1 VLGPRYGAGTGAGQ
15 RHGGE
20 GVAGPRDHHPEPEPA
35 ELRAAA
41 HLNITL
47 ECRANCLLPA
57 LFLPRYCDPMTWE
70 DVLAYCLVKP
80 GAWQDEP
87 WEGDVVAKVG
97 SKIFA
102 FLGSGATPSVGLK
115 CGTSREDA
123 DEWLLRYPD
132 DARVMAYIGRSG
144 WNTLLI
150 GGAIPDDEVT
160 EAIDGS
166 YATVVSKL
174 PKKDRP

>member
-1 VLGPRYGAGTGAGQ
+1 M
-15 RHGGE
+15 
-20 GVAGPRDHHPEPEPA
+20 
-35 ELRAAA
+35 
-41 HLNITL
+41 
-47 ECRANCLLPA
+47 
-57 LFLPRYCDPMTWE
+57 MTWE
-70 DVLAYCLVKP
+70 DVLAYSLAKP

-102 FLGSGATPSVGLK
+102 FLGSGATGSVGVK
-115 CGTSREDA
+115 CGPAREAA

-132 DARVMAYIGRSG
+132 DASVMPYIGRSG

-150 GGAIPDDEVT
+150 GGSIPDDEIT
-160 EAIDGS
+160 EAIDTS
-166 YATVVSKL
+166 YAAVVSKL